1 MPHRLAAHHRHK
13 HWMVRPKEL
22 WQVDFSPACQRLTLC
37 WAQLQNKSWLLARDA
52 QLTVHTAPRNQ
63 LQVPG
68 GRQSHTY
75 PIYE

>member
-1 MPHRLAAHHRHK
+1 MQHLLAVHLRHK
-13 HWMVRPKEL
+13 HWKVHPKEL
-22 WQVDFSPACQRLTLC
+22 LQADFLPACPLPTLC